1 MAGRLSYS
9 IALNLIT
16 DSFKKGANAAKN
28 SLKSLQYQILSFGA
42 ALGFGGVG
50 LSNLVSKMIEVA
62 RETGRVNVA
71 LKNVSG
77 SMAQFVNNQGF
88 MLELANKYGVEIN
101 TLTGSFVKFTA
112 SANAAGMSMADQK
125 KVYESVTRAIVG
137 FGLKQQEASDVYY
150 ALSQMMSKSK
160 ISSEELRRQMGE
172 RFPIAIQAMAKAVGV
187 TVGELDALLKK
198 GEVISKD
205 VLPKFA
211 DALNE
216 MVTEVNTDNLETS
229 LNRLQNIFVDAIKK
243 AKIFEAYKKIIDS
256 ISAIVKSATEDIG
269 GVINRFASAIII
281 ILSIKLFGW
290 LKKQW
295 IAARVLATRTLI
307 QAAKEAGTTFDT
319 TVKGAVTKMNIL
331 QAAAIR
337 TGVAIKTLFV
347 SAIPLLILTAIAAVV
362 NTILDF
368 NRGIREAKQLVGDF
382 EAEAKKVGMTAE
394 VERLKVLQK
403 IVNDTN
409 NSMNERKSALNEIN
423 SLLGTSL
430 TFEGNI
436 NDVIQK
442 RIKLIES
449 AANAEFYANKKVEA
463 EARQKDI
470 LSKYGGLEANLN
482 AYKTQYDNMP
492 ALLKLVSPKL
502 KGAAIDYEEYQSQ
515 KRIATT
521 SSAELERAVKGGYS
535 VAPPPTVDP
544 TSGGGEVNKVDEVL
558 KKYKESLEGY
568 ERQLSQTLITE
579 KEFNEA
585 KRELLQ
591 KTLLDAA
598 AAGKFTDAQQKTI
611 DSLKAMEASMRVVDT
626 TQLQKTI
633 KEHETEMSSLTDQ
646 YNIGIINEQEYKDEQ
661 LRLIE
666 STRRKIASGEQLNDA
681 ERNYIALLGQQADS
695 LRTKPKMEQY
705 DSTFDYKKSKSE
717 ILDDTLSVAKKNLD
731 ALKDAY
737 NSGSRELID
746 ELNAAMENVSSMEE
760 ALKIA
765 RVKEDVKS
773 LGKEMNNLLYGGV
786 KDIASSADQMV
797 NAFDRLVSVFSD
809 VDSSGWEK
817 IMAIWGALTG
827 TIDQVMTI
835 LEFISR
841 FTELTNQLATA
852 KQAEAAVD
860 TATTQTKIANKVAET
875 GISIASDT
883 AMIASKSGVIAA
895 NTADAASSAAAGA
908 AKLPFPL
915 SLIAVGAAIAGV
927 IALMASIP
935 KFAGGG
941 VFKGGSGVGDK
952 FLARVNPGEMILNA
966 GQQSTLFNMIKNGT
980 GGTAGDVR
988 FVIEG
993 EKLVGVMNKYGKR
1006 VKRGS

>member
-42 ALGFGGVG
+42 ALGFGGIG

-77 SMAQFVNNQGF
+77 SMAQFVNNQVF

-137 FGLKQQEASDVYY
+137 FGLKQQEAYEVYY
-150 ALSQMMSKSK
+150 ALAQMMSKSK
-160 ISSEELRRQMGE
+160 ISTEELRRQMGE

-187 TVGELDALLKK
+187 SVTQLDALLKK

-256 ISAIVKSATEDIG
+256 ISAIVKSATADIG
-269 GVINRFASAIII
+269 GVINRFVSAIII

-307 QAAKEAGTTFDT
+307 QAAKEAGTTFDA

-347 SAIPLLILTAIAAVV
+347 SAVPLLILTAIASVV
-362 NTILDF
+362 NAILDF

-382 EAEAKKVGMTAE
+382 ETEAKKVGMTAE

-403 IVNDTN
+403 IVSDTN

-442 RIKLIES
+442 RIKLIEN

-463 EARQKDI
+463 EAKMRELTD
-470 LSKYGGLEANLN
+470 KYGGEKNLLSW
-482 AYKTQYDNMP
+482 KSVYDKSP
-492 ALLKLVSPKL
+492 GWVSFFSPKL
-502 KGAAIDYEEYQSQ
+502 KGAARDAIEYQSQ

-521 SSAELERAVKGGYS
+521 SATELERAVKGGYS
-535 VAPPPTVDP
+535 IAPQSTADP
-544 TSGGGEVNKVDEVL
+544 TREGVEVNKVDEVL

-598 AAGKFTDAQQKTI
+598 AAGTFTDAQQKTI
-611 DSLKAMEASMRVVDT
+611 DSLKAIEASMRVVDT

-633 KEHETEMSSLTDQ
+633 KEHETEMSALTDQ

-681 ERNYIALLGQQADS
+681 ERNYIALLGQQADL

-827 TIDQVMTI
+827 TIDQVMSI
-835 LEFISR
+835 LSFMQQFQALSASI
-841 FTELTNQLATA
+841 AAA
-852 KQAEAAVD
+852 KQAETAIIAEQAGVEVAASAAKTVA
-860 TATTQTKIANKVAET
+860 ATTEMAAKSAAAYAWIPFAGVELAAAQIGAMK
-875 GISIASDT
+875 
-883 AMIASKSGVIAA
+883 AMIA
-895 NTADAASSAAAGA
+895 AS
-908 AKLPFPL
+908 
-915 SLIAVGAAIAGV
+915 AIPA
-927 IALMASIP
+927 
-935 KFAGGG
+935 FAGGG
-941 VFKGGSGVGDK
+941 VFEGGSGVGDK

>member
-28 SLKSLQYQILSFGA
+28 SLKSLRYQILSFGA
-42 ALGFGGVG
+42 ALGFGGIG

-112 SANAAGMSMADQK
+112 SANTAGMSMADQK

-137 FGLKQQEASDVYY
+137 FGLKQQEAHDVYY
-150 ALSQMMSKSK
+150 ALAQMMSKSK

-256 ISAIVKSATEDIG
+256 ISAIVKSATADIG
-269 GVINRFASAIII
+269 GVINRFVSAIII

-295 IAARVLATRTLI
+295 IAAHVLATRTLV
-307 QAAKEAGTTFDT
+307 QAAKEAGTTFDK

-337 TGVAIKTLFV
+337 TGVAIKALFV
-347 SAIPLLILTAIAAVV
+347 SAVPLLILTAIASVV
-362 NTILDF
+362 NAILDF

-382 EAEAKKVGMTAE
+382 ETEAKKVGMTAE

-403 IVNDTN
+403 IVSDTN

-463 EARQKDI
+463 EARMRELTD
-470 LSKYGGLEANLN
+470 KYGGEKNLLSW
-482 AYKTQYDNMP
+482 KDVYDKSP
-492 ALLKLVSPKL
+492 GWVSFFSPRL
-502 KGAAIDYEEYQSQ
+502 KGAARDAIEYQSQ

-521 SSAELERAVKGGYS
+521 SATELERAVKGGYS
-535 VAPPPTVDP
+535 IAPQSTADP
-544 TSGGGEVNKVDEVL
+544 ISGGVEVNKVDEVL

-598 AAGKFTDAQQKTI
+598 AAGTFTDAQQKTI
-611 DSLKAMEASMRVVDT
+611 DSLKAMESSMRVVDT

-633 KEHETEMSSLTDQ
+633 KEHETEMSALTDQ
-646 YNIGIINEQEYKDEQ
+646 YDIGIINEQEYKDEQ

-681 ERNYIALLGQQADS
+681 ERNYIALLGQQADL

-717 ILDDTLSVAKKNLD
+717 ILDDTLSVEKKNLD

-746 ELNAAMENVSSMEE
+746 ELNAAMENVTSMEE

-786 KDIASSADQMV
+786 KDIASGADQMV

-835 LEFISR
+835 LSFMQQFQALSASI
-841 FTELTNQLATA
+841 AAA
-852 KQAEAAVD
+852 KQAETAIIAEQAGVEVAASAAKTVA
-860 TATTQTKIANKVAET
+860 ATTEMAAKSAAAYAWIPFAGVELAAAQIGAMK
-875 GISIASDT
+875 
-883 AMIASKSGVIAA
+883 AMIA
-895 NTADAASSAAAGA
+895 AS
-908 AKLPFPL
+908 
-915 SLIAVGAAIAGV
+915 AIPA
-927 IALMASIP
+927 
-935 KFAGGG
+935 FAGGG
-941 VFKGGSGVGDK
+941 VFEGGSGVGDK